1 MARVKALI
9 RILDV
14 EKDTI
19 GKILNK
25 QSRIVFGNIHGSCE
39 VLFEGRKD
47 TIFYSILEDLYLQKS
62 LILAKTSN
70 HTVPRPK
77 YFKGSEVI
85 TPHCYHLLG

>member
-25 QSRIVFGNIHGSCE
+25 QLRIVFGNIYGSCE
-39 VLFEGRKD
+39 VFFEGRKD
-47 TIFYSILEDLYLQKS
+47 IIFLQYPGGFLFVEIPDPSED
-62 LILAKTSN
+62 
-70 HTVPRPK
+70 V
-77 YFKGSEVI
+77 
-85 TPHCYHLLG
+85 